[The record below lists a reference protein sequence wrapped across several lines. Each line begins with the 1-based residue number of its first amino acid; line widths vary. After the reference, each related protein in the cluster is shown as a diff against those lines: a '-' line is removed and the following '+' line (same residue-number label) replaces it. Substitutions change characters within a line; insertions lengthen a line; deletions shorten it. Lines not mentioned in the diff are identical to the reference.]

1 MARPIIA
8 NKNTKERN
16 KVNKMLKKID
26 NYSMMYQAFQN
37 NEITEQQWNDFCL
50 GCLQEL
56 MIDNKEILKKLKE
69 NA

>member
-1 MARPIIA
+1 
-8 NKNTKERN
+8 
-16 KVNKMLKKID
+16 MLKKID
-26 NYSMMYQAFQN
+26 NYAMMYQAFQN

-69 NA
+69 NT